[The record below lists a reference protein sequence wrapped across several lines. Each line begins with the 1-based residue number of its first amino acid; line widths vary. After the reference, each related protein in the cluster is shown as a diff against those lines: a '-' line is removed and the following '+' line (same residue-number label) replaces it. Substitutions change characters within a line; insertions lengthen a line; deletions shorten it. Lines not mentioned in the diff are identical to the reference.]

1 MNTVPHIES
10 PRHGRTRRAAR
21 LGFAVLALLTAMPLV
36 AQQPRVYR
44 EGRSWVEESSG
55 TLPAAR
61 VLRVNSDVGNVR
73 IQGGA
78 PAIKWVVKKRSYVG
92 SEAEARKQFTNFRVN
107 AGKSGEA
114 AVLDAQWVSGR
125 GNRFGSDIYI
135 EVPRDMESVQ
145 VETKGGTLSVIG
157 TNGKVDLKSLGGN
170 VTVDDIGGQLHA
182 STMGGNVNIGSVR
195 SDAWVRSGG
204 GNVELNNA
212 QGRVEVNTMGGNIT
226 VNGMNA
232 GMLQTG
238 GGSIEVGKCNG
249 ELKAM
254 TAGGSLDIGYVGGN
268 VALQTGGGNIKVG
281 GSKGKVMASSAGGNV
296 ELWKLWQGAQV
307 QTGAGSITVE
317 FLGGKGSFSESALRT
332 AAGDVMVY
340 LSGALP
346 VTVHAASELA
356 SGRGIRSD
364 FPELKIT
371 SEGGEFGPRTMYA
384 DGAINGGGPLLKVRT
399 TIGQIEIRKAK

>member
-1 MNTVPHIES
+1 
-10 PRHGRTRRAAR
+10 
-21 LGFAVLALLTAMPLV
+21 
-36 AQQPRVYR
+36 
-44 EGRSWVEESSG
+44 
-55 TLPAAR
+55 
-61 VLRVNSDVGNVR
+61 
-73 IQGGA
+73 
-78 PAIKWVVKKRSYVG
+78 
-92 SEAEARKQFTNFRVN
+92 
-107 AGKSGEA
+107 
-114 AVLDAQWVSGR
+114 
-125 GNRFGSDIYI
+125 
-135 EVPRDMESVQ
+135 
-145 VETKGGTLSVIG
+145 
-157 TNGKVDLKSLGGN
+157 
-170 VTVDDIGGQLHA
+170 VDDIGGQLHA
-182 STMGGNVNIGSVR
+182 STMGGNGNIGSIR

-317 FLGGKGSFSESALRT
+317 FLGGKGNFSESALRT